1 MSAAGAQERSTSYS
15 PTAAAVTTPDWT
27 PPSVPAGLVAA
38 VVSSGEI
45 DLSWNAVY
53 RNGSAI
59 ATSAAGILTYADT
72 GVGHGFTYSYAVA
85 AFDTAGNAS
94 APSAPVPASTP
105 DDVPPGTPGNFSAVA
120 GSPTSVRLAWSAAT
134 DNVAVTGCDVFR
146 DGAPLATLGPGALA
160 YTDTVAGG
168 STHTYAT
175 DAFDSGG
182 NHSGQAPPQTV
193 TTPMADTIPV
203 QRALGR

>member
-1 MSAAGAQERSTSYS
+1 MLSAAGAQERSTSYS
-15 PTAAAVTTPDWT
+15 PTAAAVTPPDWT

-72 GVGHGFTYSYAVA
+72 GVDHGFTYSYAVA

-146 DGAPLATLGPGALA
+146 DGRFRLWGQPLWPGASA
-160 YTDTVAGG
+160 DGDHAHGGHHPRPASPRTVIR
-168 STHTYAT
+168 TK
-175 DAFDSGG
+175 
-182 NHSGQAPPQTV
+182 
-193 TTPMADTIPV
+193 
-203 QRALGR
+203 